1 MNKLLKD
8 SHYIGHP
15 LYMENKLVYS
25 FSQKIVEIYQK
36 LSVLNS
42 VNLETVIREIQLT
55 LLSPHLK

>member
-1 MNKLLKD
+1 MNKLLKE

-42 VNLETVIREIQLT
+42 VNLETAIREIHLN
-55 LLSPHLK
+55 LISPHLK

>member
-1 MNKLLKD
+1 MNKLLKE

>member
-1 MNKLLKD
+1 MNKLLKE

-15 LYMENKLVYS
+15 LYMEHQLVYS